1 MNNQE
6 LAEAILKEVG
16 GKKNIQNFTNC
27 MTRLRL
33 QVKDENKV
41 NQKAIDQLSGVLGTQ
56 LQGTQVQVILGGKV
70 LSVANEFSKLVPINN
85 SGSQEDDSQNK
96 GGISHVLNTLSAI
109 LTPALPPVIAGG
121 LMKGLIFMFINFGWA
136 DGASDTIIFF
146 NGLADCMF
154 YFFPFLLAVSSA
166 KKFKTNEYIALALAG
181 LLMYPFA
188 IADGQQFIQ
197 LFGIIPIAVV
207 NYSSSVLPIIFSVW
221 LLSHVLRFFT
231 ARVPEMVSMIFSP
244 LLSLVITAPIAMC
257 LLAPLGYYIG
267 EYLAIAVKWLID
279 FSPWLAGL
287 IVGGTRPIL
296 VLGGMHHAMNPIM
309 QQEVASFGYSQM
321 LAMVLMSTLAQA
333 TAPLVV
339 YFKAKKVEEKQVA
352 LSAVIPG
359 YIGITE
365 PAIYGVLAKYR
376 GAMIAACLGGGIG
389 AAVSTIFGGR
399 SFGFVMPGVLSIP
412 AFIGEGF
419 LGIVL
424 GIVTT
429 VVVTAVLTFVLMDRF
444 NAKEK
449 KEQKKNTRPL
459 ETSDIEAVTAKQVSD
474 LEIQSPVIG
483 DIIPLDS
490 IEDATFS
497 KEILGKTI
505 AVSSTDETIYAPFDA
520 EIKAVFPTKHA
531 IGIESLEGGVEL
543 LIHVGLDTVSL
554 EGQGFEL
561 KVKQGDR
568 IKKGEAILSFNK
580 EYIRSKNL
588 EDAVIVVV
596 TNSEIF
602 KTVDKVSDLESIDL
616 QNQLFSITK

>member
-41 NQKAIDQLSGVLGTQ
+41 NQKAIEQLSGVLGTQ

-85 SGSQEDDSQNK
+85 SGGQEDDSQNK

-365 PAIYGVLAKYR
+365 PAIYGVLA
-376 GAMIAACLGGGIG
+376 
-389 AAVSTIFGGR
+389 
-399 SFGFVMPGVLSIP
+399 
-412 AFIGEGF
+412 
-419 LGIVL
+419 
-424 GIVTT
+424 
-429 VVVTAVLTFVLMDRF
+429 VLTFVLMDRF

-449 KEQKKNTRPL
+449 KEKKKNTRPL
-459 ETSDIEAVTAKQVSD
+459 ENSDIEAVTAKQVSD

-531 IGIESLEGGVEL
+531 IGIESLEDGVEL

-554 EGQGFEL
+554 EGQGFKL

-568 IKKGEAILSFNK
+568 IKKGETILSFNR

-596 TNSEIF
+596 TNSETF
-602 KTVDKVSDLESIDL
+602 KTVDKVPELGSIDL
-616 QNQLFSITK
+616 QNNLFSITK